1 MLEWQG
7 FCSKSPEM
15 GRILVIDDESS
26 VREALLWALKAD
38 DHEVTLAAD
47 GLEGIRKYKAEASD
61 LVITD
66 LFMPVQDGVKTI
78 IELRKIDPQVRI
90 LAVSGNALSETV
102 LPIALRLGAIAVLQK
117 PWEIKQLHEAVNR
130 LLNREK
136 SAVG

>member
-1 MLEWQG
+1 M
-7 FCSKSPEM
+7 
-15 GRILVIDDESS
+15 
-26 VREALLWALKAD
+26 
-38 DHEVTLAAD
+38 
-47 GLEGIRKYKAEASD
+47 KYKAEASD